1 MSIINGQHVNNQLSI
16 DYWLMIMFGDLDM
29 MASAQRIPRGF
40 EYERRQLP
48 FFSRYETEGSAGV
61 EVFSPDVTIVPT
73 SKRECFGFHF
83 PPPEISGGCTAIPRR
98 EENSCSGK

>member
-1 MSIINGQHVNNQLSI
+1 M
-16 DYWLMIMFGDLDM
+16 DM

-83 PPPEISGGCTAIPRR
+83 PPPKLVGVVLQYLEERKTHAVVSNGTKPEKVVVSQVRR
-98 EENSCSGK
+98 GDNTCRADL